1 MKKRFAAGLMTLAM
15 AMSLLPAT
23 AFAAGKE
30 NTTNNLPNNLGTVVS
45 GLKVAPQNGQAGEG
59 SNLAEN
65 YKLAETDFTASTETS
80 EDGTVTYKVK
90 ATIQATKVKMH
101 STNPS
106 GGSGGQLGWWVG
118 LAIPQPVDNSSDARA
133 ENKASTASTEHK
145 AGGYTIKYKVGRG
158 AYSANNSVS
167 ESNADDTWID
177 SSTTYDT
184 FYFDA
189 NKFDNNLTKVANM
202 GWIEATYTEAVDTET
217 AATTDAESAGGGDT
231 STEPTS
237 YKIVYN
243 VDFSKVTCEAPSF
256 YGVGFK
262 ADGRAANK
270 ALTDLNT
277 QSRVTDSER
286 DTIYGQVK
294 LPAVASS
301 ADQQSESNRDTYTVG
316 FYKKGTSNTAAQTEG
331 GVTGWTCFST
341 ASGINK
347 DGLRPRTSLR
357 HWSGCTHT
365 GATTSGDIAGAYKLV
380 LFKDTGSATAATTA
394 GTPSGQIVAVSD
406 PINVVKITFDPTS
419 SGILSNLYAHEG
431 KHNSSDAAQSQ
442 FFFDLDNV
450 TPSLVTTDGIT
461 SLAPKSDDTDSGNE
475 GNTEESS
482 GNDTTGGDTGTV
494 QVQADETSGSSG
506 GDTETGS
513 GETSTDYS
521 ATYSFAQGQKI
532 SIYAAAGDPVSGLL
546 VSNASDGTFQATGG
560 GTFSSWNPATVPNTN
575 GTITAQWR
583 SSGGGGG
590 STTPTP
596 PPVVDPEPPTPSD
609 PTDTEVKTEA
619 TVENGSANATVDS
632 TTADKLVSDAVDNKS
647 ENVTV
652 KVDVPADA
660 GPITEA
666 TTSVPASAV
675 KDLADKTDANLTV
688 DTPVANVTIPNE
700 ALSSLGSNA
709 STVTVTAAKT
719 ADDTVTVT
727 VSKDGQAVSSI
738 PGGITA
744 EIPAGNAQPGTV
756 AVIVD
761 ENGNETIVKKSVAVD
776 GDMNVPLEGS
786 ATVKLVDNSKS
797 FPDSDSHWS
806 KGAVDFVTSRDLFN
820 GVSTTSFA
828 PDTAMNRAML
838 VTVLHRLEDTPA
850 GGVPSFDDV
859 DNDIWYAEAVAWASS
874 KNIVNG
880 YENGSF
886 QPGENVT
893 REQIATILYR
903 YAQAIKLSTNERGA
917 LNRFTDGASTAGWAQ
932 EAMAWAVGA
941 GLFAGDNG
949 KLNPQSP
956 ASRAEVATLMMRFVE
971 YMAK

>member
-23 AFAAGKE
+23 AFAADSE
-30 NTTNNLPNNLGTVVS
+30 ATLPDNLSTVVS
-45 GLKVAPQNGQAGEG
+45 GLKVAPQNGGDEG
-59 SNLAEN
+59 TGSLATDYDLVNKNL
-65 YKLAETDFTASTETS
+65 TATPNT
-80 EDGTVTYKVK
+80 DGTAYTVDVSIK
-90 ATIQATKVKMH
+90 ATNVKMH

-106 GGSGGQLGWWVG
+106 GGPGGQLGWWVG
-118 LAIPQPVDNSSDARA
+118 LAIPQPVENSSDAGA
-133 ENKASTASTEHK
+133 GNKASTASTEHK

-270 ALTDLNT
+270 ALTALNA
-277 QSRVTDSER
+277 QSPVTDSER

-301 ADQQSESNRDTYTVG
+301 ADQQSNSNSNTYTVG

>member
-23 AFAAGKE
+23 AFAADSE
-30 NTTNNLPNNLGTVVS
+30 ATLPDNLSTVVS
-45 GLKVAPQNGQAGEG
+45 GLKVAPQNGGDEG
-59 SNLAEN
+59 TGSLATDYDLVNKNL
-65 YKLAETDFTASTETS
+65 TATPNT
-80 EDGTVTYKVK
+80 DGTAYTVDVSIK
-90 ATIQATKVKMH
+90 ATNVKMH

-106 GGSGGQLGWWVG
+106 GGPGGQLGWWVG
-118 LAIPQPVDNSSDARA
+118 LAIPQPVENSSDAGA
-133 ENKASTASTEHK
+133 GNKASTASTEHK

-202 GWIEATYTEAVDTET
+202 GWIEATYTEAADAGT
-217 AATTDAESAGGGDT
+217 AATTTESGGGGDT

>member
-118 LAIPQPVDNSSDARA
+118 LAIPQPAADSQESETALASNNSS
-133 ENKASTASTEHK
+133 
-145 AGGYTIKYKVGRG
+145 GYTVKYKVGRG
-158 AYSANNSVS
+158 TYTPS
-167 ESNADDTWID
+167 ENTDKSGDNASDSNGSGADDTWTD
-177 SSTTYDT
+177 SGTTYDT

-189 NKFDNNLTKVANM
+189 NKFDNNLTKVDNM
-202 GWIEATYTEAVDTET
+202 GWIEATYTEAADAGT
-217 AATTDAESAGGGDT
+217 AATTTESDGGGDT
-231 STEPTS
+231 GTETTS

-243 VDFSKVTCEAPSF
+243 VDFSNVTCEAPSF

-270 ALTDLNT
+270 ALTALNA
-277 QSRVTDSER
+277 QSPVTDSER

-294 LPAVASS
+294 LPAVAFS
-301 ADQQSESNRDTYTVG
+301 ADQQSKSSRDTYTVG
-316 FYKKGTSNTAAQTEG
+316 FYKKDTSNTAAQTEG

-357 HWSGCTHT
+357 HWPGCTHT
-365 GATTSGDIAGAYKLV
+365 GATLSGDITGAYKLV
-380 LFKDTGSATAATTA
+380 LFKDAGSATAATTA
-394 GTPSGQIVAVSD
+394 DTPSGQIVAVSD

-442 FFFDLDNV
+442 FFFDLGENL
-450 TPSLVTTDGIT
+450 TPSLTENNGVI
-461 SLAPKSDDTDSGNE
+461 SLAPKGSSNTDTEEGDNTENASTPEAQETTTPSEGGSDSTGDDTSEIGK
-475 GNTEESS
+475 
-482 GNDTTGGDTGTV
+482 
-494 QVQADETSGSSG
+494 
-506 GDTETGS
+506 
-513 GETSTDYS
+513 TDYT

-560 GTFSSWNPATVPNTN
+560 GTFSSWNPATVPNMN

-744 EIPAGNAQPGTV
+744 EIPAGNAQPSTV

-859 DNDIWYAEAVAWASS
+859 NNDIWYAEAVAWASS

>member
-23 AFAAGKE
+23 AFAADSE
-30 NTTNNLPNNLGTVVS
+30 ATLPDNLSTVVS
-45 GLKVAPQNGQAGEG
+45 GLKVAPQNGGDEG
-59 SNLAEN
+59 TGSLATDYDLVNKNL
-65 YKLAETDFTASTETS
+65 TATPNT
-80 EDGTVTYKVK
+80 DGTAYTVDVSIK
-90 ATIQATKVKMH
+90 ATNVKMH

-106 GGSGGQLGWWVG
+106 GGPGGQLGWWVG
-118 LAIPQPVDNSSDARA
+118 LAIPQPVENSSDAGA
-133 ENKASTASTEHK
+133 GNKASTASTEHK

-189 NKFDNNLTKVANM
+189 NKFDNNLTKVDNM
-202 GWIEATYTEAVDTET
+202 GWIEATYTEAADAGT
-217 AATTDAESAGGGDT
+217 AATTTESDGGGDT
-231 STEPTS
+231 GTETTS

-575 GTITAQWR
+575 GTITAQSR